1 MSVRLFRRMLRQ
13 APWTGRLAFL
23 DGSVLGVRMALGA
36 GGAQVTGL
44 VLSRAATIAA
54 IGLIVGVLLSLA
66 SGRMIRSVVV
76 GIETL
81 DPFTYGGV
89 LIAVFES
96 RWRQPLF
103 PRGGRRGSIRSR
115 VAPELTQFLT
125 FVVQLLLRSRPP
137 ESSCESPLTRPA
149 ARRAD
154 PVALPSG
161 SENR

>member
-66 SGRMIRSVVV
+66 SGRMIRSMVV

-103 PRGGRRGSIRSR
+103 PRGGRCGSIRFACCARTNAIPHLCRSA
-115 VAPELTQFLT
+115 APALQA
-125 FVVQLLLRSRPP
+125 PD
-137 ESSCESPLTRPA
+137 SSCESPLARPA